1 MAKEVKNENEVVVS
15 AVTRVEQF
23 LNDNKK
29 TIWGIIAAVVV
40 IAGASYL
47 YYKLAYQPKKAE
59 ALEQMYKA
67 EASFRAGNFDI
78 ALNGDG
84 NDLGFKDII
93 SEYGSKAGK
102 AVYFY
107 AAVCEMEE
115 GNADG
120 ALGYLSKYS
129 TKDLIM
135 AGRAESLKG
144 DAYCDKE
151 EYAKAAACFEKAAGL
166 TDNTFSAAY
175 LLKAGQAYEALGENG
190 RALKAYKTIKDE
202 YPTSLEAFEIEKY
215 IARLEV
221 K

>member
-175 LLKAGQAYEALGENG
+175 LLKAGQAYEALGESG
-190 RALKAYKTIKDE
+190 KALKSYKTIKDE

>member
-15 AVTRVEQF
+15 AVTRAEQF

-29 TIWGIIAAVVV
+29 TIWGIIAAAVV

-47 YYKLAYQPKKAE
+47 YYKFAYQPKKAE

-67 EASFRAGNFDI
+67 EASFRAGNYDI

-107 AAVCEMEE
+107 AAVCELEE

-120 ALGYLSKYS
+120 ALDYLSKYS
-129 TKDLIM
+129 TKDRIM
-135 AGRAESLKG
+135 ASRAESLKG

-151 EYAKAAACFEKAAGL
+151 DYTKAAACFIKAAGL
-166 TDNTFSAAY
+166 ADNTFSAAY
-175 LLKAGQAYEALGENG
+175 LLKAGQAYETLGENEK
-190 RALKAYKTIKDE
+190 ALEAYNTIKDK
-202 YPTSLEAFEIEKY
+202 YSASLEAFEIDKY